1 MKVYDKMIPSIER
14 RLNNWMALA
23 KKWADGDERGPRP
36 TITLSRRYGCEAYP
50 LAETLVELLQKVTG
64 EEWNIYDKA
73 LLEKVSADEQLSL
86 PLLKNLEMHS
96 KFNDYLASLSL
107 AHKPYPALFQ
117 TVIKH
122 MLQVAVM
129 GNAIIVGRG
138 GVIITQKLTNCYH
151 FRLEADFAFRTA
163 SIARRMEI
171 SAEEAKKM
179 IKDNQDLREHFIREY
194 LGVADSHIWLY
205 DAMYN
210 NARHTQADMA
220 RSIIAYVASGWEDK
234 NYFRLSVMGS

>member
-14 RLNNWMALA
+14 RLNNLTAMS
-23 KKWADGDERGPRP
+23 KKWADGAENKPHP

-50 LAETLVELLQKVTG
+50 LAETLAEMLQKSTG
-64 EEWNIYDKA
+64 EIWNIYDKA
-73 LLEKVSADEQLSL
+73 LLEKVSMDEQLSMEI
-86 PLLKNLEMHS
+86 LKNMEMHS

-107 AHKPYPALFQ
+107 AHKPYPVVFQ
-117 TVIKH
+117 TVMKH

-151 FRLEADFAFRTA
+151 FRLEADFKFRTA

-179 IKDNQDLREHFIREY
+179 VKENQDLREHFIREY
-194 LGVADSHIWLY
+194 LGVEDSHIWLY

-210 NARHTQADMA
+210 NARHTQGEIA

-234 NYFRLSVMGS
+234 SYFRLSAMGT